1 MKKLYDLDMD
11 ICVHKE
17 GFNLLSKGG
26 DMNVGGPGG
35 GGTPV
40 TVYYVEI
47 YLGIRHI

>member
-17 GFNLLSKGG
+17 RFNLLCKGG
-26 DMNVGGPGG
+26 DMNVGV